1 MMISSNA
8 LCNDRPVVIPSVLE
22 YVSTWG
28 SGYMCCD
35 ACRSIAYTR
44 DSWANEYAWDY
55 EYEDYMEEMWRMDGN
70 D

>member
-1 MMISSNA
+1 MIVTSNA
-8 LCNDRPVVIPSVLE
+8 LCDDRIVSIPSSLE
-22 YVSTWG
+22 YHSTWG

-44 DSWANEYAWDY
+44 DSWSAEY
-55 EYEDYMEEMWRMDGN
+55 N

>member
-1 MMISSNA
+1 MMITSNA

-44 DSWANEYAWDY
+44 DSWASDYDYA
-55 EYEDYMEEMWRMDGN
+55 DYMEEMWGMDN